1 MGMGIPLAPTLLAE
15 TPEEARATAE
25 KLGYPVAVKIESPG
39 ILHKTEAGGVRL
51 GLMNADNVETATQ
64 EILTAAKAYNPAAFI
79 SGVVIQR
86 MAKPATELVLGLRR
100 DPVFGPVI
108 MVGLGGIFVEI
119 LEDVAFA
126 AAPVTP
132 PQAEAMLSRLQG
144 AAILDGARGKQAVNR
159 KALVEMICNL
169 SNFALAHTEIAELDL
184 NPIFADDKGVVAVDW
199 VLIEDAKN

>member
-1 MGMGIPLAPTLLAE
+1 
-15 TPEEARATAE
+15 
-25 KLGYPVAVKIESPG
+25 
-39 ILHKTEAGGVRL
+39 
-51 GLMNADNVETATQ
+51 
-64 EILTAAKAYNPAAFI
+64 
-79 SGVVIQR
+79 

-108 MVGLGGIFVEI
+108 MVGLGGIFIEI

-144 AAILDGARGKQAVNR
+144 AAILDGARGKPPVNR

-169 SNFALAHTEIAELDL
+169 SNFALVHTEIAELDL